1 MPEPKRNVR
10 LVPARTSDFSLSERW
25 RAAAVMGLISS
36 TYSTIISHM
45 TAGLLGRDA
54 LVDWMVV
61 GSIALREHGLQA
73 TPTWWAVLMGLIV
86 HQSADFFWEVVFFF
100 VLSRW
105 SYRLGPWALMGVAL
119 PWAIFTSGIE
129 WMFLVP
135 VVPFWWPVFTLE
147 QAWWLGIL
155 VHLTA
160 ASTYPLF
167 PFVRDWV
174 TGVRPSPHRRFARA
188 WTGLGAAGVLTL
200 GGLSLASQLGHDLP
214 HAGGQEY
221 DRTYMANM
229 SAHYAQGMQLAEMAA
244 ERASDPQLGA
254 IARLMVAT
262 QRSEIE
268 IFRKWHRSWFGG
280 ELPTLAPQD
289 HVAMPGMISG
299 QQLDQLATL
308 SGPAF
313 DARFREIM
321 RTHHSGAITMAD
333 EALHM
338 AGDPRLR
345 IMAHGIRHQQQGEI
359 NLMHEV
365 SGFEAV
371 RRASRAMFFT
381 DAAVPVQAASA
392 DGVPHQH

>member
-1 MPEPKRNVR
+1 M
-10 LVPARTSDFSLSERW
+10 ARASDFSLSDRW

-36 TYSTIISHM
+36 TYSTIISHI

-61 GSIALREHGLQA
+61 GSIALREHGLQTA
-73 TPTWWAVLMGLIV
+73 PPWWAVLMRLFV
-86 HQSADFFWEVVFFF
+86 HQSADFFWDIVFFF

-105 SYRLGPWALMGVAL
+105 TYRLGPWALVGMAL
-119 PWAIFTSGIE
+119 PWAVFTSGIE

-135 VVPFWWPVFTLE
+135 IVPFWWPVFTLE

-174 TGVRPSPHRRFARA
+174 TGTRPSPHRGFTRFWA
-188 WTGLGAAGVLTL
+188 GLAVVGVLSL
-200 GGLSLASQLGHDLP
+200 GCLSLASQLGHDLP
-214 HAGGQEY
+214 HAGGLHDF
-221 DRTYMANM
+221 DRNYMANM
-229 SAHYAQGMQLAEMAA
+229 SAHHAQGMQLAEMAA
-244 ERASDPQLGA
+244 ERASDPQLAA

-262 QRSEIE
+262 QASEIE
-268 IFRKWHRSWFGG
+268 IFRKWYRSWFDS
-280 ELPTLAPQD
+280 ELPEPTPEQHAT
-289 HVAMPGMISG
+289 MPGMISS
-299 QQLDQLATL
+299 QHMDELALL

-321 RTHHSGAITMAD
+321 QSHHSGAISMAD

-381 DAAVPVQAASA
+381 DAAVPEQAVSGQAAA
-392 DGVPHQH
+392 HQH